1 MFQLISLYAVSLM
14 VAFCYRFAAIADII
28 HILHSKRGILIMII
42 FHMVYMW
49 PFMGLLP
56 SNLITKAEISEIYE
70 EVKREYLDEAFSY
83 MSGQQNLA

>member
-14 VAFCYRFAAIADII
+14 VAFCYRFAAIADKI
-28 HILHSKRGILIMII
+28 HILHSKRGVLIMII

-49 PFMGLLP
+49 LMGLLP

-83 MSGQQNLA
+83 MSGQQNLT